1 MTMSNPNPMQAPT
14 APLTRMTWLIRTPI
28 DPKKLADILEAAMVH
43 ADLDDCK
50 VMVSADPESG
60 TVTFRR
66 LM

>member
-14 APLTRMTWLIRTPI
+14 APPTRMTWLIRTPI
-28 DPKKLADILEAAMVH
+28 APQRLADILEAAMVR
-43 ADLDDCK
+43 AKLDDCK
-50 VMVSADPESG
+50 VMVIADPESG